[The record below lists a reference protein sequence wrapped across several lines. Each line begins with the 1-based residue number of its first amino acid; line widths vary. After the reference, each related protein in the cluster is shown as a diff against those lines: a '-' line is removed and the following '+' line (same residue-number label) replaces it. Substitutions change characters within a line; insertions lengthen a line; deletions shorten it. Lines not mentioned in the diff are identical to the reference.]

1 MPTIDRPRE
10 PTVKQLYALSM
21 NRCAYPDCPTPLV
34 SPETGTVIGEV
45 CHIRAHNVGGPRYIE
60 SQTDQERH
68 GFDNLILMCR
78 NHHKE
83 IDAAANVA
91 KYTVE
96 WLLDTERAHE
106 DRGRESGIIAAPSD
120 VVTALIWTDTVYE
133 AGATHMDF
141 RNTVFK
147 VGGEGG
153 TLAGGGGSGGVL
165 TIVGI
170 THLPPAVESEMK
182 IDLAGQAG
190 QFPGSGGGG
199 AGVLVFRGRPATQ
212 EDVDEGLRVPLLFP
226 ADASHVANGLL
237 YVLGAGWTYYQVD
250 HFPCTTTIVLVLM
263 AESGSIDPNVLLGFE
278 VFMADPAGAKH
289 KVGTVDVGVPNAQDA
304 ISRANA
310 NTADSVSLAGPGVHT
325 ISIESGGATF
335 AQYAFEV
342 KLR

>member
-1 MPTIDRPRE
+1 VATIDRPRE

-45 CHIRAHNVGGPRYIE
+45 CHIRAHNVGGPRYLE
-60 SQTDQERH
+60 SQTDEERH

-83 IDAAANVA
+83 IDAVANIDI
-91 KYTVE
+91 YTVE
-96 WLLDTERAHE
+96 WLLNAKRVHE
-106 DRGRESGIIAAPSD
+106 TRGHESGAIATPHD
-120 VVTALIWTDTVYE
+120 VVTALIWTVTVYE
-133 AGATHMDF
+133 AGATHIDF
-141 RNTVFK
+141 RNAVFK

-170 THLPPAVESEMK
+170 THLPPAVEAEMK
-182 IDLAGQAG
+182 VDLAGQDG
-190 QFPGSGGGG
+190 QYPGSGGGG
-199 AGVLVFRGRPATQ
+199 AGVLVFQGRPATR
-212 EDVDEGLRVPLLFP
+212 EDVDKGLRVPLFFP

-250 HFPCTTTIVLVLM
+250 HFPSTTTIVVVLM
-263 AESGSIDPNVLLGFE
+263 AEFGSIDPNVLLGFD
-278 VFMADPAGAKH
+278 VFVTDPAGAKQ
-289 KVGTVDVGVPNAQDA
+289 KVGTVDVGVPEAQDA

-310 NTADSVSLAGPGVHT
+310 NTAVSVSLAGPGVHT
-325 ISIESGGATF
+325 ISIESGDATF
-335 AQYAFEV
+335 AQYAFNV